1 MDARTRRAG
10 SSTWWMSAVATV
22 GSTYALDSVATAGGL
37 ATAASGLL
45 DGLAPGW
52 LLAALFASY
61 LTWFLGMRTALAANH
76 DLLLHTGTSTN
87 VLSKIAFELTRSCS
101 PCWRRR
107 ACSTGYV
114 ATELGKESVY
124 YLGAFGTVAATPA
137 TTRDAV
143 VFLFGTN
150 LAAAGYE
157 YLLGRGTMLLL
168 GRRALAKPDP
178 VDEPAEVPAVAPDG
192 SAE

>member
-1 MDARTRRAG
+1 
-10 SSTWWMSAVATV
+10 MSVVATV

-52 LLAALFASY
+52 LLAALVVSY
-61 LTWFLGMRTALAANH
+61 LTWFLGLRTGLAANH
-76 DLLLHTGTSTN
+76 HLLLSTGTSTN
-87 VLSKIAFELTRSCS
+87 VLSKIAFELTRGCS
-101 PCWRRR
+101 PCWQRR
-107 ACSTGYV
+107 ACSIGYV
-114 ATELGKESVY
+114 TTELGKESVY
-124 YLGAFGTVAATPA
+124 YAGAFGTVVATPA
-137 TTRDAV
+137 TARDAV

-168 GRRALAKPDP
+168 GRRAITEPDP
-178 VDEPAEVPAVAPDG
+178 ADVQAELPAVAPDG